1 MDSKARKV
9 TAVSMLVILVWL
21 SFKGQMFMPQWS
33 LTAIYYF
40 MIACTVYMIS
50 SIKKEQ
56 NTLEIK
62 RVKHGDEEKVEY
74 EIRGKTYTEEETI
87 LWIAR
92 KMDVE
97 KKEAKRFLNEV
108 VEKGDTK
115 SNE

>member
-1 MDSKARKV
+1 MDSKARKI

-40 MIACTVYMIS
+40 MIACTVYMIA

-56 NTLEIK
+56 RTLEIK
-62 RVKHGDEEKVEY
+62 RVENNGEEKMMY
-74 EIRGKTYTEEETI
+74 IIRGKKYTEEETI
-87 LWIAR
+87 LWIAM
-92 KMDVE
+92 KMDID

-108 VEKGDTK
+108 VEKGDST
-115 SNE
+115 SNG